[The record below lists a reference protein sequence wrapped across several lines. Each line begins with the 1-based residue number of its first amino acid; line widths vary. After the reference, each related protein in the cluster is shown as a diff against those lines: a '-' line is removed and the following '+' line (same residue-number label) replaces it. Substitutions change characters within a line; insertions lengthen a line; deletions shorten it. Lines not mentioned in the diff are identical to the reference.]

1 MTPEEDY
8 QEALRRI
15 QEAKENKNVELDLRG
30 LECLTRFP
38 PELASLTSLQSLNL
52 RRCGLGGDLAPPG
65 IISLKSLHLRRPG
78 FSGDLAPLAGL
89 ASLHT
94 LNLGGCEHL
103 SGDLRPLE
111 ALTSLQSLDL
121 SGCQQLSGDLSP
133 LSGLA
138 SLQSLDLSECTGIR
152 RFSTL
157 EPLQ

>member
-1 MTPEEDY
+1 MSIDEE
-8 QEALRRI
+8 
-15 QEAKENKNVELDLRG
+15 ELKL
-30 LECLTRFP
+30 
-38 PELASLTSLQSLNL
+38 LASPRSNRSTSHIAK
-52 RRCGLGGDLAPPG
+52 LG
-65 IISLKSLHLRRPG
+65 
-78 FSGDLAPLAGL
+78 GDLAPLAGL
-89 ASLHT
+89 TSLQW
-94 LNLGGCEHL
+94 LNLSWCEHL

>member
-78 FSGDLAPLAGL
+78 FSGDLRPL
-89 ASLHT
+89 ASLTSLHS
-94 LNLGGCEHL
+94 LNLLGCWQL
-103 SGDLRPLE
+103 SGDLRPL
-111 ALTSLQSLDL
+111 ASLTSLHSLNLLGCERL
-121 SGCQQLSGDLSP
+121 S
-133 LSGLA
+133 
-138 SLQSLDLSECTGIR
+138 
-152 RFSTL
+152 
-157 EPLQ
+157 